1 MLAVSPGA
9 VETERLVTLMKTRA
23 ADKLGDPE
31 RWREFVKG
39 LPLGRPAS
47 VEEVANVVVFAAS
60 GRASY
65 VSGAVITVDGGHNA
79 RSGAF
84 T

>member
-1 MLAVSPGA
+1 

-39 LPLGRPAS
+39 LPLGRPAK
-47 VEEVANVVVFAAS
+47 VEEVANVAVFAAS
-60 GRASY
+60 
-65 VSGAVITVDGGHNA
+65 A
-79 RSGAF
+79 RQRWPRLLGQVFGFSK
-84 T
+84 